1 MFDLEALIR
10 SAGYIGIGAI
20 VFTESGLL
28 IGVILPGDSL
38 LFTAGFLASQNYV
51 SIVPLMVV
59 SFVCAVLGDNVGYW
73 LGRRFGRSV
82 FSRKDSLLL
91 DPSHIARAEA
101 FYASHGPFTIMLA
114 RFMPVI
120 RTIAPVLAGVGNMH
134 WPTFMRY
141 NLLGGLAW
149 GAGLPLAGYFLGS
162 AIPGVDRYIVPIV
175 ALILIASVAPGIYHV
190 LRDPSSRAKLLAL
203 VRRTIGR

>member
-1 MFDLEALIR
+1 MFDLELLIK

-28 IGVILPGDSL
+28 FGVILPGDSL
-38 LFTAGFLASQNYV
+38 LFTAGFLSSQGYLN
-51 SIVPLMVV
+51 IVPLMIV

-73 LGRRFGRSV
+73 LGRRFGRAV
-82 FSRKDSLLL
+82 FSHKDSLLL
-91 DPSHIARAEA
+91 DPGHIARAEA
-101 FYASHGPFTIMLA
+101 FYETHGPMTIILA

-120 RTIAPVLAGVGNMH
+120 RTIAPVLAGVGTMH

-149 GAGLPLAGYFLGS
+149 GVGMPLTGYFLGS
-162 AIPGVDRYIVPIV
+162 AIPGIDRYIIPIV
-175 ALILIASVAPGIYHV
+175 GIIVIISVAPGIYH
-190 LRDPSSRAKLLAL
+190 LFSDPLNRAKLLAL

>member
-38 LFTAGFLASQNYV
+38 LFTAGFLASQNYLG
-51 SIVPLMVV
+51 IIPLVLV
-59 SFVCAVLGDNVGYW
+59 SFVCAVLGDNVGFW

-141 NLLGGLAW
+141 NLLGGLVW

-162 AIPGVDRYIVPIV
+162 TIPGIDRYIVPIV
-175 ALILIASVAPGIYHV
+175 ALIVIVSVAPGIYHIFA
-190 LRDPSSRAKLLAL
+190 DPISRAKVLAL

>member
-28 IGVILPGDSL
+28 FGVILPGDSL
-38 LFTAGFLASQNYV
+38 LFTAGFLASQHYL

-101 FYASHGPFTIMLA
+101 FYATHGPMTIVLA

-120 RTIAPVLAGVGNMH
+120 RTIAPVLAGVGTMH

-141 NLLGGLAW
+141 NLLGGLVW

-175 ALILIASVAPGIYHV
+175 LLIVIVSVAPGIYHV
-190 LRDPSSRAKLLAL
+190 LSDPVSRAKLLAL
-203 VRRTIGR
+203 TRRTIGR